1 MVFDTTPH
9 PRISRRRALTLVI
22 LPVGAV
28 ALLSACGGSAVGT
41 ATSAASA
48 PAATSAASTASSP
61 AATAATNT
69 AATTTASSSA
79 AATTTAAV
87 SSALTSSAVSSAA
100 TSTAAAAAP
109 ASSAAAVPTGRP
121 GALQVWMPNTSFSLT
136 AGIGADLMKQF
147 LPAHPNISLDAIVE
161 GDLTKFKTQVA
172 GGVPPDLFQTQSYV
186 QTTWGATKVVQA
198 LDAYIARS
206 KNIKLADIWKKKLA
220 EVQWAGKTW
229 ALPYSIDNR
238 VVFVNDDLYRRAGL
252 DVAKPPATWAD
263 METAV
268 SKTTQVNGTQLN
280 QTGWDP
286 FGGSGGRLTFL
297 VPFWQQG
304 GDFAPGDGTK
314 VDIANDMAVTALT
327 WLLKIEDMQGGFN
340 ALAAFAKA
348 NSSDGTGEKV
358 FAASH
363 TAQIYATIANKVQ
376 TFQAVPN
383 LTYHVAQY
391 PLPPNGK
398 VATYAGGWA
407 FCVGTGAK
415 HADDAMTLVDFFY
428 QPDVQIKWA
437 AAQLR
442 VPPSQ
447 SVAQSVDYTQ
457 NDPLLKLTVD
467 AMPNGSFVPSVPGGE
482 QILPILNT
490 MVADIMSKKTDVN
503 AALENAQKLCQL
515 EVDKYK
521 A

>member
-1 MVFDTTPH
+1 MALGMA
-9 PRISRRRALTLVI
+9 PRSRVSRRQALTAVI
-22 LPVGAV
+22 LPAGAV

-41 ATSAASA
+41 ASA
-48 PAATSAASTASSP
+48 PAVTSATSAAT
-61 AATAATNT
+61 TAASGS
-69 AATTTASSSA
+69 ASSA
-79 AATTTAAV
+79 AATTAATASSATAA
-87 SSALTSSAVSSAA
+87 SSAAATTAA
-100 TSTAAAAAP
+100 TSTAATAAAAP
-109 ASSAAAVPTGRP
+109 TSSAAAVPTARP

-198 LDAYIARS
+198 LDSYIARS
-206 KNIKLADIWKKKLA
+206 KNIKLPDIWKKKLA

-252 DVAKPPATWAD
+252 DVTKPPATWAD

-268 SKTTQVNGTQLN
+268 SKTTQLNGTQLN

-467 AMPNGSFVPSVPGGE
+467 AMPNGSFVPSIPGGE

-490 MVADIMSKKTDVN
+490 MVGDIMSKKTDVN

>member
-1 MVFDTTPH
+1 
-9 PRISRRRALTLVI
+9 
-22 LPVGAV
+22 
-28 ALLSACGGSAVGT
+28 
-41 ATSAASA
+41 
-48 PAATSAASTASSP
+48 
-61 AATAATNT
+61 
-69 AATTTASSSA
+69 
-79 AATTTAAV
+79 
-87 SSALTSSAVSSAA
+87 
-100 TSTAAAAAP
+100 
-109 ASSAAAVPTGRP
+109 
-121 GALQVWMPNTSFSLT
+121 
-136 AGIGADLMKQF
+136 MKDF
-147 LPAHPNISLDAIVE
+147 LPQHPNITLDAIVQ
-161 GDLTKFKTQVA
+161 GDTTKFKTQVA
-172 GGVPPDLFQTQSYV
+172 GGVPPDLFQTQSYL
-186 QTTWGATKVVQA
+186 QTTWGATKVVQS
-198 LDAYIARS
+198 LDAYVARS
-206 KNIKLADIWKKKLA
+206 KNIKPADVWKKKMA

-252 DVAKPPATWAD
+252 DVTTPPATWSD

-268 SKTTQVNGTQLN
+268 SKMTQMSGSQLTQM
-280 QTGWDP
+280 GWDP

-327 WLLKIEDMQGGFN
+327 WLLKITDLQGGYSGF
-340 ALAAFAKA
+340 AAYEKA
-348 NSSDGTGEKV
+348 NSTDGTGEKV
-358 FAASH
+358 FAAGH
-363 TAQIYATIANKVQ
+363 AAQIYATIANKVQ

-415 HADDAMTLVDFFY
+415 HVDDAMTMADFFY
-428 QPDVQIKWA
+428 QPDVQVKWA

-442 VPPSQ
+442 VPPSM

-457 NDPLLKLTVD
+457 NDPLLKLTVE
-467 AMPNGSFVPSVPGGE
+467 AMPNGSFVPSIPGGE

-490 MVADIMSKKTDVN
+490 MVADIMAKKTAVN
-503 AALENAQKLCQL
+503 AALEDAQKRCQL

>member
-1 MVFDTTPH
+1 MVFGTRPRS
-9 PRISRRRALTLVI
+9 RISRRQALTAVI
-22 LPVGAV
+22 LPAGAV

-41 ATSAASA
+41 VTSAASA
-48 PAATSAASTASSP
+48 PAASSAASTASTP
-61 AATAATNT
+61 AATAA
-69 AATTTASSSA
+69 ATTAASSSVA
-79 AATTTAAV
+79 STTTVAASTTLTSSAASSAATTTAA
-87 SSALTSSAVSSAA
+87 AAAAPTSS
-100 TSTAAAAAP
+100 AAAAP
-109 ASSAAAVPTGRP
+109 AARP
-121 GALQVWMPNTSFSLT
+121 GALQVWMPSTAFSLT
-136 AGIGADLMKQF
+136 AGIGADLMKEF

-186 QTTWGATKVVQA
+186 QTTWGATNVVQA

-206 KNIKLADIWKKKLA
+206 KNIKPADVWKKKMA

-238 VVFVNDDLYRRAGL
+238 VIYVNDDLYRRAGL
-252 DVAKPPATWAD
+252 DVTKPPATWAD

-268 SKTTQVNGTQLN
+268 SKTTQLNGTQLN

-391 PLPPNGK
+391 PLPPSGK

-415 HADDAMTLVDFFY
+415 HADDAMTMVDFFY

-437 AAQLR
+437 TAQLR

-447 SVAQSVDYTQ
+447 SVAQSVDYTK

-467 AMPNGSFVPSVPGGE
+467 AMPNGSFVPSIPGGE

-490 MVADIMSKKTDVN
+490 MVGDIMAKKTDVN
-503 AALENAQKLCQL
+503 AALGNAQKLCQI

-521 A
+521 Q

>member
-1 MVFDTTPH
+1 MP
-9 PRISRRRALTLVI
+9 
-22 LPVGAV
+22 
-28 ALLSACGGSAVGT
+28 
-41 ATSAASA
+41 
-48 PAATSAASTASSP
+48 STA
-61 AATAATNT
+61 
-69 AATTTASSSA
+69 
-79 AATTTAAV
+79 
-87 SSALTSSAVSSAA
+87 
-100 TSTAAAAAP
+100 
-109 ASSAAAVPTGRP
+109 
-121 GALQVWMPNTSFSLT
+121 FSLT
-136 AGIGADLMKQF
+136 AGIGADLMKEF

-186 QTTWGATKVVQA
+186 QTTWGATNVVQA

-206 KNIKLADIWKKKLA
+206 KNIKPADVWKKKMA

-238 VVFVNDDLYRRAGL
+238 VIYVNDDLYRRAGL
-252 DVAKPPATWAD
+252 DVTKPPATWAD

-268 SKTTQVNGTQLN
+268 SKTTQLNGTQLN

-327 WLLKIEDMQGGFN
+327 WLLKIEDMQGGFS
-340 ALAAFAKA
+340 ALAAFVKA
-348 NSSDGTGEKV
+348 NSSDGTGEKI
-358 FAASH
+358 FAASR

-391 PLPPNGK
+391 PLPPSGK

-415 HADDAMTLVDFFY
+415 HADDAMTMVDFFY

-437 AAQLR
+437 TAQLR

-447 SVAQSVDYTQ
+447 SVAQSVDYTK

-467 AMPNGSFVPSVPGGE
+467 AMPNGSFVPSIPGGE

-490 MVADIMSKKTDVN
+490 MVGDIMAKKTDVN
-503 AALENAQKLCQL
+503 AALGNAQKLCQI

-521 A
+521 Q